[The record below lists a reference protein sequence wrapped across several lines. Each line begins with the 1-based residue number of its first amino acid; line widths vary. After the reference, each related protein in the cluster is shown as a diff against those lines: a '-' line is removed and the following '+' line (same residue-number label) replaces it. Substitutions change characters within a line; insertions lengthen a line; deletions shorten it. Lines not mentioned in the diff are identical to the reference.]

1 MTRYIL
7 PLLLLILVGCNGAK
21 EEKLTSFGG
30 KIINPKS
37 KFVLLTDHDK
47 FTDTIPLKSDNTF
60 NSRYKNLKE
69 GLYFFQHGP
78 EHQYVYI
85 EPKDSILIRLNTWDF
100 DESLVFSGDNAEK
113 NNALIEIFL
122 DNEIDKKFLYET
134 FELNSNLLK
143 EKTDSLLQIKDTYYN
158 SYKNNFPETS
168 ERFLSLLKI
177 ALTHQPYIFLEKS
190 AIKNC
195 LKKTPEKL
203 VDNYFDYRENV
214 NRSLDSIMF
223 YYPYNQLVISSIYN
237 DVYQKGVSQNSENIT
252 LELLNSINSNIK
264 DEQVRNRL
272 LFNTTVKHFFSET
285 CNYNSQK
292 TLYTFFKFSTS
303 IDDKKEIQR
312 LINDTKKIKKGDQL
326 PSFELIAPTG
336 EMVDVSKFSKG
347 KKTVIY
353 FKNHKFS
360 SDEYVSSRI
369 NHLIKT
375 NPKIN
380 FLIVNSCKNASCF
393 TKDID
398 IKNQVRLSENSKAK
412 EFLSSK
418 FSRMILV
425 DEKGIV
431 KNGYTSLSSE
441 KLNDQ
446 IANLEKH

>member
-7 PLLLLILVGCNGAK
+7 PLLLLILVGCNGTK

-47 FTDTIPLKSDNTF
+47 FTDTIPLKADNTF
-60 NSRYKNLKE
+60 NGRYKDFKE
-69 GLYFFQHGP
+69 GLYYFKHGL
-78 EHQYVYI
+78 EYQYVYI
-85 EPKDSILIRLNTWDF
+85 QPKDSILIRLNTWDF

-122 DNEIDKKFLYET
+122 ENEIEKKYLHKT
-134 FELNSNLLK
+134 FELGSNALK
-143 EKTDSLLQIKDTYYN
+143 QKTDSILKIKEGYYDKYV
-158 SYKNNFPETS
+158 SRFPETS
-168 ERFLSLLKI
+168 GRFLSLLKI
-177 ALTHQPYIFLEKS
+177 SLTHQPYIFLEKS
-190 AIKNC
+190 AINNC

-203 VDNYFDYRENV
+203 VDNYYDYRKNV

-223 YYPYNQLVISSIYN
+223 YYPYNQFVIHSLYN
-237 DVYQKGVSQNSENIT
+237 DVYKKGISKNSENIT
-252 LELLNSINSNIK
+252 LELLNNINAGIK

-272 LFNTTVKHFFSET
+272 LFSTTVKHFFSES

-303 IDDKKEIQR
+303 IEDKKEIQR

-336 EMVDVSKFSKG
+336 EVLDANKLVKG

-369 NHLIKT
+369 NHLVKN
-375 NPKIN
+375 NPNVN
-380 FLIVNSCKNASCF
+380 FLIVNTCKDSSCF

-398 IKNQVRLSENSKAK
+398 IKNQVRLAKNSKAK

-425 DEKGIV
+425 DEKGVI
-431 KNGYTSLSSE
+431 KTGYTSLSSE

-446 IANLEKH
+446 IASLEKH